1 MNNEGYIFIEKKK
14 DLDTITNE
22 FTNNNV
28 RYAVDCVFTI
38 KGVDLVCIIV
48 PQYNNVSKLISLG
61 EKVNI
66 VLWYGG
72 DIELWIR

>member
-1 MNNEGYIFIEKKK
+1 MNNEGYTFIVKKK
-14 DLDTITNE
+14 DFDTITNE

-48 PQYNNVSKLISLG
+48 PQYNNVSKLISL
-61 EKVNI
+61 
-66 VLWYGG
+66 
-72 DIELWIR
+72 